1 MFCTQVTEHKN
12 NTQRLRS
19 QQWKTA
25 ENNTEGGNMEPKY
38 MASVGSPAAG

>member
-1 MFCTQVTEHKN
+1 MFCIQVIEYKN

-25 ENNTEGGNMEPKY
+25 ENNTEGVNMEPKY
-38 MASVGSPAAG
+38 MASVGSPTAG